1 MKTRHIFRFIPL
13 LALSTTFADTIE
25 LKDGTTYEGTVVKED
40 GEDYIVEIQVT
51 KSIRDER
58 RIPRADVLR
67 IVAERKD
74 ETEFE
79 ALPKLVP
86 APDLLTE
93 AEYDARISQVEA
105 YLRKYPRSLK
115 KNEASKILEQ
125 LETERKAVA
134 DGGVKFGGK
143 IIPASERNPQAY
155 ALDARIAAA
164 KVQRHGDA
172 GEMLAALRSWTE
184 FEKEFQGSSAYL
196 DTIPYGTKLMRSYLK
211 TVTDA
216 LNSFDARVQDRRTG
230 LSRMSPSDRTRAEQV
245 ITEEQAAYQRR
256 VEAEKASGMKW
267 LSLDPFVRQPIE
279 ETKRQL
285 ESEIRRLENLN
296 SASLPKIEEAYAEA
310 WEALTKQGATQQ
322 EIDAAYSKA
331 RGAQIPAKYLEILA
345 DSATVPPTQR

>member
-1 MKTRHIFRFIPL
+1 MKTRHLFRFIPL
-13 LALSTTFADTIE
+13 LALGTTFADTIE
-25 LKDGTTYEGTVVKED
+25 MKDGTTYEGTVVKED

-58 RIPRADVLR
+58 RIPRAEVLR

-93 AEYDARISQVEA
+93 ADYDARIAQVES

-115 KNEASKILEQ
+115 KNEAAKILDQ
-125 LETERKAVA
+125 LETERKAIVG
-134 DGGVKFGGK
+134 GGVKFGGK
-143 IIPASERNPQAY
+143 MISVSERNPEAY

-164 KVQRHGDA
+164 KVKRHGDA

-196 DTIPYGTKLMRSYLK
+196 DTVPYGVKLMRTYLK

-216 LNSFDARVQDRRTG
+216 LNGFEGRVRDRETG
-230 LSRMSPSDRTRAEQV
+230 LSRMSSSDRTRAAEA
-245 ITEEQAAYQRR
+245 IADEQAAYQRR
-256 VEAEKASGMKW
+256 VEAEKASGFKW
-267 LSLDPFVRQPIE
+267 FSLDPFVRQPME

-310 WEALTKQGATQQ
+310 WEALTKDGATQQ

-331 RGAQIPAKYLEILA
+331 RGAQVPAKYLEILA
-345 DSATVPPTQR
+345 DNATLPPTHR